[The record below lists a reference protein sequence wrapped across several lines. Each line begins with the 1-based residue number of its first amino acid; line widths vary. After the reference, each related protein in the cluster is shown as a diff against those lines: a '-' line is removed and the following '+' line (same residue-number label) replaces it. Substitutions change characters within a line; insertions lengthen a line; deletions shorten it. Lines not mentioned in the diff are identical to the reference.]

1 MILKAYEVN
10 KINTKINNIIL
21 FYGQNQGA
29 KEEVILNFLKN
40 RKENLQKYDEK
51 QILENEDLFYENIL
65 SKSLFED
72 NKTVIINRA
81 SDKIFKIIEKIAER
95 NLEELLIIIEA
106 SNLEKRSKLRSFIEK
121 SKKYICV
128 PFYQDDSSVLSKLF
142 YNFIKENNLSI
153 SNENMNVIINRCNGD
168 RGILKNELTKI
179 KFFSLNK
186 KKLTTDNIFKLTN
199 LIENHSISEL
209 IDHTLAKNKTKIISI
224 INLSNFLHF
233 CKKILDIIIQ
243 SSELKLFSL
252 IIDYTQN
259 KNLNK
264 TILNAKP
271 PIFWK
276 DKEIVKKQIISWK
289 IEELYK
295 LIFDLN
301 EIEFQ
306 IKRNYDSSVNIIM
319 NFVLEKATDKTNNNF

>member
-10 KINTKINNIIL
+10 KINTNINNIIL

-29 KEEVILNFLKN
+29 KEEVILNLIKD
-40 RKENLQKYDEK
+40 RKKNLQKYDEK

-81 SDKIFKIIEKIAER
+81 SDKIFKIIENIAER

-224 INLSNFLHF
+224 INENNLSSDDCIIISRIFLQK
-233 CKKILDIIIQ
+233 CKKL
-243 SSELKLFSL
+243 LKL

-301 EIEFQ
+301 EIELQ
-306 IKRNYDSSVNIIM
+306 IKKNYDSSVNIIM
-319 NFVLEKATDKTNNNF
+319 NFILEKATNKS

>member
-10 KINTKINNIIL
+10 KINTNINNIIL

-29 KEEVILNFLKN
+29 KEEVILNLIKD
-40 RKENLQKYDEK
+40 RKKNLQKYDEK

-81 SDKIFKIIEKIAER
+81 SDKIFKIIENIAER

-209 IDHTLAKNKTKIISI
+209 IDNALAKNKTKIISI
-224 INLSNFLHF
+224 INENNLSSDDCIIISRIFLQK
-233 CKKILDIIIQ
+233 CKKL
-243 SSELKLFSL
+243 LKL

-306 IKRNYDSSVNIIM
+306 IKKNYDSSVNIIM
-319 NFVLEKATDKTNNNF
+319 NFILEKATNKS

>member
-10 KINTKINNIIL
+10 KINTNINNIIL
-21 FYGQNQGA
+21 FYGQKRSKRRSNI
-29 KEEVILNFLKN
+29 KLFKD

-81 SDKIFKIIEKIAER
+81 SDKIFKIIENIAEK
-95 NLEELLIIIEA
+95 NLEDLLLIIEA
-106 SNLEKRSKLRSFIEK
+106 NNLDKRSKLRLFIEK
-121 SKKYICV
+121 VKYICI
-128 PFYQDDSSVLSKLF
+128 PFYQDGSSILSKLF

-224 INLSNFLHF
+224 INENNLSSDDCIIISRIFLQK
-233 CKKILDIIIQ
+233 CKKL
-243 SSELKLFSL
+243 LKL

-276 DKEIVKKQIISWK
+276 EKK
-289 IEELYK
+289 L
-295 LIFDLN
+295 
-301 EIEFQ
+301 
-306 IKRNYDSSVNIIM
+306 
-319 NFVLEKATDKTNNNF
+319 

>member
-10 KINTKINNIIL
+10 KINTNINNIIL

-29 KEEVILNFLKN
+29 KEEVILNLIKD
-40 RKENLQKYDEK
+40 RKKNLQKYDEK

-81 SDKIFKIIEKIAER
+81 SDKIFKIIENIAER

-224 INLSNFLHF
+224 INENNLSSDDCIIISRIFLQK
-233 CKKILDIIIQ
+233 CKKL
-243 SSELKLFSL
+243 LKL

-306 IKRNYDSSVNIIM
+306 IKKNYDSSVNIIM
-319 NFVLEKATDKTNNNF
+319 NFILEKATNKS

>member
-29 KEEVILNFLKN
+29 KEEVILNFVKN

-51 QILENEDLFYENIL
+51 QILENENLFYENIL

-81 SDKIFKIIEKIAER
+81 SDKIFKIIENIAEK
-95 NLEELLIIIEA
+95 NLEDLLLIIEA
-106 SNLEKRSKLRSFIEK
+106 NNLDKRSKLRLFIEK

-128 PFYQDDSSVLSKLF
+128 PFYQDDNSVLSKLF
-142 YNFIKENNLSI
+142 YNFVKENNLSI
-153 SNENMNVIINRCNGD
+153 SNENMNFVINRCNAD
-168 RGILKNELTKI
+168 KGILKNELAKI

-186 KKLTTDNIFKLTN
+186 KKLTTENLFKLTN

-209 IDHTLAKNKTKIISI
+209 IDNALAKNKTKVISI
-224 INLSNFLHF
+224 INENNLSSDESVVISRIFLQK
-233 CKKILDIIIQ
+233 CKRL
-243 SSELKLFSL
+243 LKL
-252 IIDYTQN
+252 ITNYTQN
-259 KNLNK
+259 KDLNK
-264 TILNAKP
+264 TILSAKP

-276 DKEIVKKQIISWK
+276 EKEIVKKQIISWK
-289 IEELYK
+289 IRELYK

-306 IKRNYDSSVNIIM
+306 IKKNYDSSVNIIM

>member
-10 KINTKINNIIL
+10 KINTSINNIIL

-29 KEEVILNFLKN
+29 KEEAILDLVKN

-51 QILENEDLFYENIL
+51 QILENEDIFYENIL
-65 SKSLFED
+65 SKSLFD
-72 NKTVIINRA
+72 DKKAVIINRV
-81 SDKIFKIIEKIAER
+81 SDKLFKIIENIAEK
-95 NLEELLIIIEA
+95 NLEDLLLLIEA
-106 SNLEKRSKLRSFIEK
+106 NNLDKRSKLRLFIEK
-121 SKKYICV
+121 SKKYICI
-128 PFYQDDSSVLSKLF
+128 PFYQDDSSILSKLF

-153 SNENMNVIINRCNGD
+153 SNENMNVVINRCNGD

-186 KKLTTDNIFKLTN
+186 KKLTTENLFKLTN

-209 IDHTLAKNKTKIISI
+209 IDNALAKNKTKIISI
-224 INLSNFLHF
+224 INENNLSSDDCIIISRIFLQK
-233 CKKILDIIIQ
+233 CKKL
-243 SSELKLFSL
+243 LKL

-259 KNLNK
+259 KDLNK

-276 DKEIVKKQIISWK
+276 EKEIVKKQIISWK

-301 EIEFQ
+301 EVELQ
-306 IKRNYDSSVNIIM
+306 IKKNYDSSVNIIM
-319 NFVLEKATDKTNNNF
+319 DFILEKATNKS